1 MSIQVLFQVLDVRT
15 ILECW
20 KALVLDYTLVIVS
33 VSTAVQFHVAEALK
47 QLIFPFQ
54 WSNSQI
60 QPCGST
66 AAEMIFDFP
75 GSFMMGLDAE
85 KFDLDLLKE
94 ELKDKAECAILHVD
108 ANLLNN
114 EDLKLPKLA
123 RESTILTILNQIK
136 NNGCNK

>member
-1 MSIQVLFQVLDVRT
+1 
-15 ILECW
+15 
-20 KALVLDYTLVIVS
+20 
-33 VSTAVQFHVAEALK
+33 
-47 QLIFPFQ
+47 
-54 WSNSQI
+54 
-60 QPCGST
+60 
-66 AAEMIFDFP
+66 
-75 GSFMMGLDAE
+75 MMGLDAE

-136 NNGCNK
+136 NSGCNK